1 MKTEVLSFQ
10 NRGGD
15 VLAALLDLPE
25 GESAGVGEAPK
36 AFALFAHCFTCS
48 KDLTAVSHISRAL
61 TDAGIAVLR
70 FDFTGL
76 GGSAG
81 EFADTSFSTN
91 TDDLVA
97 AAEFMAARGQAPE
110 ILIGHSLGG
119 AAVLYSAARI
129 ASARAVVT
137 VGAPCKPQHIA
148 HLISGSRDAIESAGQ
163 AEVTLGS
170 RKFWIKKQFLDD
182 LAEFDDTAAI
192 RRLGKALLVMH
203 SPHDEVVPID
213 NAAHIYASAL
223 HPKSFISLDSADHLL
238 TERADA
244 CYVGSVIAAW
254 VERYLDE
261 APAGQPAVAPTETG
275 VVVFTGASGYR
286 SEIVAGHHRFVADEP
301 ASVGGADQG
310 PAPHELLAA
319 SLGACTGMTLRM
331 YADRKEWPLEG
342 VRVRLTHGTIN
353 ASDCPDCETKTGKI
367 YRIQREIELLGPLTD
382 EQRARCLAI
391 ADRCPVHRT
400 LRSEIHIVSS
410 LREPA
415 DARDE

>member
-1 MKTEVLSFQ
+1 MKSERLFFD
-10 NRGGD
+10 NRRGD
-15 VLAALLDLPE
+15 ALAALLDLPE
-25 GESAGVGEAPK
+25 GGAPK

-48 KDLTAVSHISRAL
+48 KDLTAVTRISRAL

-76 GGSAG
+76 GRSTG

-91 TDDLVA
+91 NDDLVD

-110 ILIGHSLGG
+110 LLIGHSLGG
-119 AAVLYSAARI
+119 AAALYSAARVP
-129 ASARAVVT
+129 SARAVAT
-137 VGAPCKPQHIA
+137 IGAPSNPQHIA
-148 HLISGSRDAIESAGQ
+148 HLIDGSRDEIEASGR
-163 AEVTLGS
+163 AEVTLGG

-182 LAEFDDTAAI
+182 LAEFDDTAAMG
-192 RRLGKALLVMH
+192 RLGTALLVTH
-203 SPHDEVVPID
+203 SPRDGVVSID
-213 NAAHIYASAL
+213 NAAHIYGRAL

-238 TERADA
+238 SRRADA

-254 VERYLDE
+254 AERYV
-261 APAGQPAVAPTETG
+261 APAPVEEPAAPPAEGG

-301 ASVGGADQG
+301 LSAGGTGEG

-319 SLGACTGMTLRM
+319 SLGACTSMTLRM

-342 VRVRLTHGTIN
+342 VRVRLTHGTID
-353 ASDCPDCETKTGKI
+353 AADCPECETETGKI

-382 EQRARCLAI
+382 AQRARCLDI

-400 LRSEIHIVSS
+400 LRSEIHIASS
-410 LREPA
+410 LRAPA
-415 DARDE
+415 AAPTE